1 MDAPNQ
7 MDELIELTLP
17 NHYAAPLIN
26 GDETGLDEDELDSF
40 YEFCFNELENL
51 HCLDVK
57 DDSTF
62 VKYHDAKDYCLATDC
77 STFVFLPLNND
88 YTN

>member
-1 MDAPNQ
+1 M
-7 MDELIELTLP
+7 ELTLP
-17 NHYAAPLIN
+17 NHWASPLIN
-26 GDETGLDEDELDSF
+26 GDETGLSDEEYESF
-40 YEFCFNELENL
+40 NEFCDEQLQGL

-62 VKYHDAKDYCLATDC
+62 VKYHDAMQYALAGDC

-88 YTN
+88 YAY

>member
-1 MDAPNQ
+1 MDARNTSN
-7 MDELIELTLP
+7 ELMELTLP
-17 NHYAAPLIN
+17 DHWASPLIN
-26 GDETGLDEDELDSF
+26 GDETGLSDEEYESF
-40 YEFCFNELENL
+40 NEFCDNELQGL

-62 VKYHDAKDYCLATDC
+62 VKYHDAMQYALAGDC

-88 YTN
+88 YAN